1 MKFFKL
7 ASVVSVFSL
16 LLLSAGMSQAQD
28 EGFSD
33 EQERAIEAIV
43 RDYILSHPE
52 IIPEA
57 VRILQQRQ
65 QVQRGEMRLA
75 TIIENRAEI
84 ENDGISPELG
94 NPNGDV
100 TIVEYYD
107 YRCPFCV
114 RSHPNITR
122 LLAEDGNLRV
132 VFKQFPV
139 KDEPGS
145 PPVSLT
151 AARMALAAS
160 RQGKFAEFHARA
172 MEVNLALTIPQLF
185 DIAAEVG
192 MDTNQMQR
200 DMDDSA
206 LIASIRNNFSMANLL
221 GIDGTPSF
229 VIGNDLVEGARGYEA
244 LRAAVDAARAAN
256 Q

>member
-7 ASVVSVFSL
+7 ASVVSVCSL

-28 EGFSD
+28 EGFSE

-57 VRILQQRQ
+57 VRILQERQRA
-65 QVQRGEMRLA
+65 QRGEMRLA

-114 RSHPNITR
+114 RSHPNIIR
-122 LLAEDGNLRV
+122 LLAEDANLRV

-145 PPVSLT
+145 PPVSSKLT
-151 AARMALAAS
+151 ARS
-160 RQGKFAEFHARA
+160 VRGA
-172 MEVNLALTIPQLF
+172 MITSAGVPTRFSKTPKGSPTAGAPSPLVSIK
-185 DIAAEVG
+185 DISC
-192 MDTNQMQR
+192 
-200 DMDDSA
+200 SA
-206 LIASIRNNFSMANLL
+206 
-221 GIDGTPSF
+221 
-229 VIGNDLVEGARGYEA
+229 V
-244 LRAAVDAARAAN
+244 
-256 Q
+256 